1 MAKTTFRVEDHSE
14 EVLAAL
20 EKQIEAALIAVGAEA
35 ETAAK
40 TNARDKGVLDTG
52 RLMNSIT
59 FALDGEKANTREYTD
74 NNGRSF
80 TTEGIAPKEADK
92 YRRSVIIGTNVE
104 YGIYNELGTTRMKA
118 RPFLKP
124 AITDNKTR
132 YLQLI
137 KAALGK

>member
-1 MAKTTFRVEDHSE
+1 MAKTTFRIEDHSE

-40 TNARDKGVLDTG
+40 TNARNKGVLDTG

-59 FALDGEKANTREYTD
+59 FALDGEKANAREYTD
-74 NNGRSF
+74 NNGKRF
-80 TTEGIAPKEADK
+80 DVQGIAPKEADK